1 MKSAGAWMTD
11 CGASSEFDRALVAT
25 TVSSLVSFPRLP
37 WLDGLV
43 MSSISGDLISLS
55 SSSLGG
61 FSCASSSISVEFVP
75 LLSTGEGS
83 IWAG

>member
-1 MKSAGAWMTD
+1 MTD
-11 CGASSEFDRALVAT
+11 CGASSEFDRALVGT
-25 TVSSLVSFPRLP
+25 TVLSLVSFPTLP

-43 MSSISGDLISLS
+43 MSSMSGDLISLD

-83 IWAG
+83 IWVG